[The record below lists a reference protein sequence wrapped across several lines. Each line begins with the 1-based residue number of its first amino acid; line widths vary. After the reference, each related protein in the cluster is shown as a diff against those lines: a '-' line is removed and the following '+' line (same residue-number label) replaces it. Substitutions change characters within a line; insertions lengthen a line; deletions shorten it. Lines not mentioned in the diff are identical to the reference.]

1 MRARVAT
8 TYHLRPN
15 TFRRRVVEFP
25 DVRRRLFWLL
35 AAAAILMAARPASA
49 QRAVFVVRHAEKAS
63 DSNDPGVPLSQKGR
77 ARAKKLAAILER
89 TGVTAIYSTDTV
101 RTLDTAKPLA
111 QALKITVR
119 KYAARDAQGNL
130 DLLPLAKLLKT
141 EHPRDVVLVVGHGN
155 TVPPLL
161 KALGATE
168 PVEIPDDRFD
178 DLFVLVP
185 AGTGPPTLLRLSY

>member
-1 MRARVAT
+1 
-8 TYHLRPN
+8 
-15 TFRRRVVEFP
+15 
-25 DVRRRLFWLL
+25 
-35 AAAAILMAARPASA
+35 MAARPASA

>member
-1 MRARVAT
+1 MRREIVGI
-8 TYHLRPN
+8 
-15 TFRRRVVEFP
+15 
-25 DVRRRLFWLL
+25 L
-35 AAAAILMAARPASA
+35 AATCILLAARPAAA

-89 TGVTAIYSTDTV
+89 TGVTAIYSTNTV

-111 QALKITVR
+111 QALKIAVR
-119 KYAARDAQGNL
+119 KYEATDARGNP

-141 EHPRDVVLVVGHGN
+141 EHARDVVLVVGHSN

-161 KALGATE
+161 KALGYAE
-168 PVEIPDDRFD
+168 PVEIPADRFD
-178 DLFVLVP
+178 DLFILMP